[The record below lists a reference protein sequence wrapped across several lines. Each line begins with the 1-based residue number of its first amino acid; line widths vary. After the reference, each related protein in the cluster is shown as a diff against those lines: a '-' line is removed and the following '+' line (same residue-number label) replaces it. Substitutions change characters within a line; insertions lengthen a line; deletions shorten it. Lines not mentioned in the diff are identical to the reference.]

1 MHTYTKITG
10 IKTSTVIKMACI
22 TVLLSVLALFIAPQ
36 KAFAIFENT
45 NNVPTFIQDFD
56 KNCGGYK
63 HYQNAWLSQA
73 GNNSITTVNV
83 PQGND
88 SVDLWLNFI
97 SAQCN
102 TNIDANGNIIDK
114 DLKITRVRTTSA
126 SSSAG
131 YISSGLVG
139 SYVDMDYQWSYQFN
153 VRYIKDQFDM
163 TAHNQFTLS
172 GLSSLPVGNHTI
184 TVSAEARFIHKY
196 IRQNGQTQ
204 YICVQP
210 APGQPNP
217 QFANGLDDPACGLAG
232 PQFPINI
239 RIVSTDKPPTGQVRG
254 DCSAFNGGNAS
265 LVGWAIDPDRP
276 VVNGTTPTPVRVL
289 VYKDQPF
296 SFDPNNQ
303 PIYNGIANLQTDGE
317 TQNLFGINGNY
328 GFKIP
333 ISDYND
339 ASPHNFYVYVV
350 GVDANGIENGIYRQ
364 IYADPL
370 AANAPGSG
378 NPPSAVV
385 GPCAPPNCSAMQPYV
400 AGTNFPVEQPEVG
413 QAFDLVL
420 GTGYNPGVSA
430 NQTLTITAN
439 LTQSTA
445 ISGVPQTV
453 TATIPPPTNL
463 KATNLRANA
472 AGTYTM
478 VWTLN
483 WNGGTRTCQ
492 GELQVVRKPYVKAY
506 GNDVHAGGVVTQSNS
521 GINDTSSCS
530 INDVAAAGGNT
541 KASVFALSRE
551 EGYAQPP
558 PNNFYGASSQFAVSA
573 LGEVADFFSAG
584 MHSPRRASFAA
595 SPVTGLTFGN
605 YNYPT
610 EYTTNDWDPTNPN
623 QTLDTRKV
631 PDYGGNSGIVRCVP
645 DYFAAAPAN
654 SQARSGYNIATLAGD
669 GAIQIVAN
677 GDYGRV
683 NIAGT
688 ELSGKKAVYVDGD
701 VVINENITFSGIN
714 GEANVPSLYLIVKGN
729 IYIRNEV
736 SRLDGVYIAQQDENG
751 EGGAIYTCTRSA
763 SQQNILFNKNQLV
776 DVCNRQLVINGAFLA
791 DTIKFLRTNGTVQAS
806 GLNEPA
812 SSPSIAEVFN
822 FSPETYIGGA
832 NSTLRRGAGSYDYIT
847 SLAPIL

>member
-1 MHTYTKITG
+1 MKM
-10 IKTSTVIKMACI
+10 VIKFSIKLLAVTMFVVGFSFVFGSEKAAAFALNPNPRPNGIPSYNATMLENCNFQSVDKSPAFQPWLSDQYGWATQII
-22 TVLLSVLALFIAPQ
+22 TVPYGTTSVPLSNHWAS
-36 KAFAIFENT
+36 AICSLNEDGKVA
-45 NNVPTFIQDFD
+45 VPESRAKTLSATVVS
-56 KNCGGYK
+56 GG
-63 HYQNAWLSQA
+63 
-73 GNNSITTVNV
+73 GTVN
-83 PQGND
+83 GAAGKE
-88 SVDLWLNFI
+88 LIL
-97 SAQCN
+97 
-102 TNIDANGNIIDK
+102 ANGSAVSDYRHAWYNFTYDSAP
-114 DLKITRVRTTSA
+114 LTTSKTIVI
-126 SSSAG
+126 SFEHVG
-131 YISSGLVG
+131 INYITDGRGHTCIGGTEKPNLGGWFYDQCQSI
-139 SYVDMDYQWSYQFN
+139 SY
-153 VRYIKDQFDM
+153 
-163 TAHNQFTLS
+163 TL
-172 GLSSLPVGNHTI
+172 T
-184 TVSAEARFIHKY
+184 
-196 IRQNGQTQ
+196 
-204 YICVQP
+204 
-210 APGQPNP
+210 
-217 QFANGLDDPACGLAG
+217 
-232 PQFPINI
+232 INI
-239 RIVSTDKPPTGQVRG
+239 NVVQTDRPPTGQVRG

-453 TATIPPPTNL
+453 TASIPPPTNL

-558 PNNFYGASSQFAVSA
+558 PNNFYGASSQFAVST
-573 LGEVADFFSAG
+573 LGEVAEFFSAG
-584 MHSPRRASFAA
+584 MHSPRRVSLAA

-669 GAIQIVAN
+669 GATQIVAN

-683 NIAGT
+683 NISGT
-688 ELSGKKAVYVDGD
+688 DLSGKKAVYVDGD
-701 VVINENITFSGIN
+701 VVINENITLSGIN

-729 IYIRNEV
+729 IYIRSEV

-776 DVCNRQLVINGAFLA
+776 DECNRQLVINGAFLA